1 MPQPRAARL
10 FNVSNV
16 RVSTVDKH
24 TNEDEKPVRLCNYVD
39 VYKNEVI
46 LNDFDFMAATCT
58 SDEIARFRLLPGDV
72 LLTKDSETADD
83 IGIPAFVETSA
94 PDLVCGY
101 HVAIATPRP
110 ALVDPK
116 FLFWCLNA
124 RRAFAW
130 WETRASGVTRVGLR
144 QEDIRH
150 LPLGALPPMSH
161 QRAIADFLD
170 RETAQIDAMIE
181 AQEYL
186 LRVVEERLSALGERT
201 VFDPEQ
207 RPEDSQDAGWMGRV
221 PRHWRVSALSSL
233 CSLIQTG
240 PFGSQLNAEE
250 YEDEGVAVLNPADYV
265 AGHINLQDA
274 KKVQPTTA
282 SRLQRHE
289 MRRGD
294 VVTARRGDLGRSAVI
309 RNRSVGSLCGTGSL
323 LVRPHT
329 DLLNPD
335 FLVHVLGA
343 RRTREALADISVGST
358 MDNLNSKILGRFRV
372 PVPPLAE
379 QEKIIRSVSDASD
392 RTEQVRGSALDTMTL
407 MRERREALITAA
419 VTGRIDPTT
428 GIERIGPTTEE
439 EAS

>member
-1 MPQPRAARL
+1 MRADVQLRRLVRINPLTPEFARATGEVTFVPLECVWPRGQADFTRRA
-10 FNVSNV
+10 
-16 RVSTVDKH
+16 
-24 TNEDEKPVRLCNYVD
+24 
-39 VYKNEVI
+39 EVESVA
-46 LNDFDFMAATCT
+46 NGYT
-58 SDEIARFRLLPGDV
+58 RFRKGDV
-72 LLTKDSETADD
+72 LLPKVTPTFQA
-83 IGIPAFVETSA
+83 GRAT
-94 PDLVCGY
+94 
-101 HVAIATPRP
+101 VAAIDT
-110 ALVDPK
+110 
-116 FLFWCLNA
+116 
-124 RRAFAW
+124 
-130 WETRASGVTRVGLR
+130 
-144 QEDIRH
+144 
-150 LPLGALPPMSH
+150 PLGAASTEVHILRETARSSARYMAYLGQSRRFISEGETVVEGVGNLLRVPTDWVKAFRVPLLSR
-161 QRAIADFLD
+161 QRQEAIADFLD

-186 LRVVEERLSALGERT
+186 LRVVEERLEALGERT

-207 RPEDSQDAGWMGRV
+207 RPKDSQDAGWMGRV

-379 QEKIIRSVSDASD
+379 QEKIIRSVSEASD

-407 MRERREALITAA
+407 MRERRDALITAA

-428 GIERIGPTTEE
+428 GIERIDPTTEE